1 MAHNADQAR
10 VAPAAA
16 RAQAAGQPGSAVQ
29 WGAWGGAGMALRVP
43 GFLERAARRGLGVLR
58 PAAGLAVL
66 EQALAAAGRP
76 RPGSAHPALPPVLVG
91 APHASGNAAAGR
103 RNAGPARLARALSV

>member
-1 MAHNADQAR
+1 MAQ
-10 VAPAAA
+10 AAA

-29 WGAWGGAGMALRVP
+29 WGAWGGAGMAARVP
-43 GFLERAARRGLGVLR
+43 GFLQRVARRGLGVLR